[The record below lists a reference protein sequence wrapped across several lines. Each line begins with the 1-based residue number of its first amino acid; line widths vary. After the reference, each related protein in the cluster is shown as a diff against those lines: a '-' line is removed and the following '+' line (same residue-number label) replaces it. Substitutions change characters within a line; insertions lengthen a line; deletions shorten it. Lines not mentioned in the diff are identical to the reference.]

1 MNIAVDWIHVP
12 FISKRALQEMDELVM
27 KRDLLMQEPDTVS
40 ESLSKLESIR
50 NVQNSV
56 RDRISQLKVSF
67 NVQAC
72 QPFGI
77 TRGTPCTTGS

>member
-1 MNIAVDWIHVP
+1 MNIAVDWIHVR

-67 NVQAC
+67 NVQVC

-77 TRGTPCTTGS
+77 TTGTPCTTGS